1 MGFKK
6 FKEEFSR
13 PIHVNAKPKKTTE
26 PKKPLTLKERQAKAD
41 KDMRD
46 AAKAR
51 HAAFKANRGK
61 SLGEKSFNKGKPKS
75 EWVKSAYERRQKDSD
90 KSIRDAATK
99 KHDEFQKK
107 HKRGKYSE
115 KSKAKAKAADDKK
128 HGITDKD
135 TKLSSFAKRGGVAGW
150 LNRGRKRL
158 KNMSKDDL
166 TIKFGKNK
174 KK

>member
-1 MGFKK
+1 MPSATTNRRGRKQTTAT
-6 FKEEFSR
+6 KEEVKRS
-13 PIHVNAKPKKTTE
+13 KME
-26 PKKPLTLKERQAKAD
+26 PHQRE
-41 KDMRD
+41 
-46 AAKAR
+46 AAKRA
-51 HAAFKANRGK
+51 AAFKANRGK

-75 EWVKSAYERRQKDSD
+75 EWVKTAYERRQA
-90 KSIRDAATK
+90 AATK
-99 KHDEFQKK
+99 RTQSAAAEKNEAFMKK
-107 HKRGKYSE
+107 HKRGKYSD
-115 KSKAKAKAADDKK
+115 KAIAKAKAADDKK

-158 KNMSKDDL
+158 KKMSKDDL

>member
-13 PIHVNAKPKKTTE
+13 PIHVNVKPKKTTTSTSTTKKK
-26 PKKPLTLKERQAKAD
+26 KKPLTRAAKLKAD
-41 KDMRD
+41 RAKRKADFDAHQKAREKKGQGKMTYQQRKDADWKEAQD
-46 AAKAR
+46 AAA
-51 HAAFKANRGK
+51 
-61 SLGEKSFNKGKPKS
+61 
-75 EWVKSAYERRQKDSD
+75 
-90 KSIRDAATK
+90 K
-99 KHDEFQKK
+99 KHDAFQKK

-158 KNMSKDDL
+158 KKMSKDDL